1 MLGLYRLQM
10 SGFSVPDPVSL
21 ETHSRVSFEV
31 SAVIA
36 RERLSGP
43 GLGGEVKGCKNAD
56 FILFQIMRL
65 GTCRLKQEFQRF
77 CFHPQA
83 LADLPRCSVLF
94 ISTSPPLNLLFL
106 SY

>member
-1 MLGLYRLQM
+1 M
-10 SGFSVPDPVSL
+10 PDSVSL
-21 ETHSRVSFEV
+21 ETNSSVSFEV

-36 RERLSGP
+36 RERERLSGP

-94 ISTSPPLNLLFL
+94 ISTSLPLNLRFL